1 MKNSDSL
8 KNKLEII
15 DSFIKTTADE
25 LCLLEENIKKI
36 EGFSFGAKDLADK
49 FKGHVSKTQTE
60 IISLINEQK
69 ITQPIANLLNSSLL
83 GSLKFVKDGAIEADR
98 IFYVRQGEILGIKS
112 RIKKLISLDSSIK
125 QELIKAEQEENVLT
139 EAEVLPE
146 EEVSKNE
153 NSFTDELKEDV
164 SLHDTC
170 EEDQSVI
177 VEFPEDSTENVKVR
191 PDKNSKTKVGRASI
205 DLAERRKKAS
215 KLTGSDTQMTSDKVS
230 KKRHRKTDA

>member
-1 MKNSDSL
+1 MKNSDSF

-15 DSFIKTTADE
+15 DSFIKTTTDE
-25 LCLLEENIKKI
+25 LRLLEENIKKI

-49 FKGHVSKTQTE
+49 FKGHVTKTQTE
-60 IISLINEQK
+60 IISLLNEQK

-112 RIKKLISLDSSIK
+112 RIKKLISLDSLTK
-125 QELIKAEQEENVLT
+125 EELIKAEQEENILT
-139 EAEVLPE
+139 EVAILPE
-146 EEVSKNE
+146 EEVSKTE
-153 NSFTDELKEDV
+153 NSFTNETKELEYFHE
-164 SLHDTC
+164 SR
-170 EEDQSVI
+170 EEDEV
-177 VEFPEDSTENVKVR
+177 VAAEFPEETAEDVKVR
-191 PDKNSKTKVGRASI
+191 PDKNTKTKIGRAAI

-215 KLTGSDTQMTSDKVS
+215 RLTDGDTQMTSDKVS